1 MRRRDFIKVTASLAV
16 ARPLAAQ
23 AQQGAMPV
31 IGELR
36 GVSLPSDY
44 AAAFRQGLAEAG
56 FIEGRNVTVQERSAE
71 GQYDRL
77 PALAAELVRDRV
89 AVIVASTP
97 VAALA
102 AKAATT
108 TIPIVFEIGSDP
120 VKDGLVA
127 NLARPGG
134 NVTGVTFF
142 ANLLTAK
149 RLELLHEIV
158 PRAAV
163 VGFLLNPTNADAEL
177 ELKEA
182 ETAAQTL
189 GLRLVVA
196 RATSVEAIDDAF
208 AEFVRQHIM
217 ALLISGDAYLN
228 LPRIHQIAALALRH
242 AIATCGAIRSVVTS
256 GVLASY
262 GANRPASL
270 RQSGIYAGRVLKG
283 EKPADMPVV
292 QPTQFEIAINLA
304 TAKALGLSIN
314 RELLLRAD
322 EVIE

>member
-1 MRRRDFIKVTASLAV
+1 MRRRDFITLLGAA
-16 ARPLAAQ
+16 AAWPLAAR
-23 AQQGAMPV
+23 AQQPTMPV
-31 IGELR
+31 IGQLH
-36 GVSLPSDY
+36 GVAQPSDY
-44 AAAFRQGLAEAG
+44 AVAFRQGLAEAG
-56 FIEGRNVTVQERSAE
+56 FIEGRNVTIRERGAE

-108 TIPIVFEIGSDP
+108 TIPIVFELGSDP

-127 NLARPGG
+127 SLARPGG

-149 RLELLHEIV
+149 RLELLHDMV
-158 PRAAV
+158 PSAGAI
-163 VGFLLNPTNADAEL
+163 GFLLNPTNADAEP
-177 ELKEA
+177 ELREA
-182 ETAAQTL
+182 EAAAQTL

-196 RATSVEAIDDAF
+196 KATTVEAIDDAF
-208 AEFVRQHIM
+208 AEFVRQQIV
-217 ALLISGDAYLN
+217 ALLIAGDAYLN
-228 LPRIHQIAALALRH
+228 LSRIHQIAALALRH
-242 AIATCGAIRSVVTS
+242 AIATCGAVRSTVTS
-256 GVLASY
+256 GALASY
-262 GANRPASL
+262 GANRAESL
-270 RQSGIYAGRVLKG
+270 RQSGIYVGRVLRG
-283 EKPADMPVV
+283 EKPADLPVL
-292 QPTQFEIAINLA
+292 QPTKFEIAINLA

>member
-1 MRRRDFIKVTASLAV
+1 MRRREFVFLFGGVAAGWPLAV
-16 ARPLAAQ
+16 R
-23 AQQGAMPV
+23 AQQPMPV
-31 IGELR
+31 IGVLEA
-36 GVSLPSDY
+36 VSLPSDY
-44 AAAFRQGLAEAG
+44 TAAFRQGLAEAG
-56 FIEGRNVTVQERSAE
+56 LVEGRNVTIQERSAE

-89 AVIVASTP
+89 AAILATTP

-108 TIPIVFEIGSDP
+108 AIPIVFEVGSDP
-120 VKDGLVA
+120 VKDGLVTS
-127 NLARPGG
+127 LARPGG

-149 RLELLHEIV
+149 RLELLHDIV
-158 PRAAV
+158 PGAAV
-163 VGFLLNPTNADAEL
+163 VGFLFNPTNANAEL

-196 RATSVEAIDDAF
+196 KATNVETIDDAF
-208 AEFVRQHIM
+208 AEFVRQQIA
-217 ALLISGDAYLN
+217 ALLIAGDAYLN
-228 LPRIHQIAALALRH
+228 VGRIRQIAALALRH
-242 AIATCGAIRSVVTS
+242 AIATCGAVRSAVAG
-256 GVLASY
+256 GVLVSY
-262 GANRPASL
+262 GANRSESL
-270 RQSGIYAGRVLKG
+270 RQAGIYAGRVLKG
-283 EKPADMPVV
+283 EKPADLPVV
-292 QPTQFEIAINLA
+292 QPTKFEIAINLA
-304 TAKALGLSIN
+304 TAKALDLSIN